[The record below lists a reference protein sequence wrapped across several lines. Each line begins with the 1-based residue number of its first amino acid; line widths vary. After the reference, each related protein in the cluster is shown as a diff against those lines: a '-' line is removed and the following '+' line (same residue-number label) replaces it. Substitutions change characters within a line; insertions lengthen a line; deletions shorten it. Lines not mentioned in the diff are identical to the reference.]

1 MQLCECEATVQ
12 NTGTPSCKTLMR
24 DAEMVILVPKYG
36 SDGSLNRIDL
46 TDTLDQTYFDNKV
59 NAVDSLGAAVDPL
72 DRWYPLPRLKNPTSE
87 RGDNVYQE
95 YDDATRNFV
104 HQGVR
109 PYTFLLPNQE
119 PAYLK
124 KLESFA
130 CQEFGFFI
138 VDKNKALIGMGDDPL
153 YLRPIWVDQDT
164 FVATYGFPSATTV
177 PTITVTFNFHID
189 EQDGDLKQINAS
201 EISPVNLL
209 NLKGLLDVYA
219 TYSAIST
226 TGATMKLYTKFGS
239 SLNPKVVPGLLTTDF
254 YDAIGGTADNVYNT
268 TDSLAVAIATFAENP
283 DGTYALTWAA
293 QTSADKIRVTPV
305 KAGFDFTE
313 VTASLITIP

>member
-46 TDTLDQTYFDNKV
+46 SDTLDQTYFDGKV
-59 NAVDSLGAAVDPL
+59 NATDPL
-72 DRWYPLPRLKNPTSE
+72 DRWYPLPRLKNPSSE
-87 RGDNVYQE
+87 RGENIYVDYEDQ
-95 YDDATRNFV
+95 TRDFV

-109 PYTFLLPNQE
+109 PYSFLLPNQE

-130 CQEFGFFI
+130 CGEYGFFI

-153 YLRPIWVDQDT
+153 YLRPIAVDENS
-164 FVATYGFPSATTV
+164 FVANYIFPKATDV
-177 PTITVTFNFHID
+177 PTITVSFNFQID
-189 EQDGDLKQINAS
+189 EQDSDLRQINAS
-201 EISPVNLL
+201 EIAPVNLL

-219 TYSAIST
+219 TYSSIST
-226 TGATMKLYTKFGS
+226 TGATMKLYTSFGS
-239 SLNPKVVPGLLTTDF
+239 ALNPKVVPGLLTTDF
-254 YDAIGGTADNVYNT
+254 FDVAGGANDKVYNV
-268 TDSLAVAIATFAENP
+268 TDAAAVTIATFAENP
-283 DGTYALTWAA
+283 DGTYALTWIA

-305 KAGFDFTE
+305 KTGFDFSA